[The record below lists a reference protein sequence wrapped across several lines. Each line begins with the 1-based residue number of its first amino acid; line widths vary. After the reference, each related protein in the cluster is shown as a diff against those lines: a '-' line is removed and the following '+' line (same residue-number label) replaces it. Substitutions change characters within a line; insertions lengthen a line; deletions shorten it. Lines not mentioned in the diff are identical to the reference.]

1 MEFEKVKEL
10 IETINL
16 SDISLFEF
24 KTDTIFVK
32 MDKSLN
38 RNEKEY
44 SVEASNDYKKE
55 DIAEK
60 EKLAMDINEEI
71 GREIKDVEKEIEVSN
86 EEEENLTVIKA
97 PMVGTFYSSP
107 SQDSDSFVNIGDNVK
122 SGDTLCIIEAM
133 KLMNEIESQVNGV
146 IKKILVENGEMVE
159 YGQPIFMVK
168 ED

>member
-24 KTDTIFVK
+24 KTDTIFIK

-38 RNEKEY
+38 RKEKEY

-71 GREIKDVEKEIEVSN
+71 GREIKDVEKEIEISN

-159 YGQPIFMVK
+159 
-168 ED
+168 

>member
-86 EEEENLTVIKA
+86 EE
-97 PMVGTFYSSP
+97 
-107 SQDSDSFVNIGDNVK
+107 
-122 SGDTLCIIEAM
+122 
-133 KLMNEIESQVNGV
+133 
-146 IKKILVENGEMVE
+146 
-159 YGQPIFMVK
+159 
-168 ED
+168 

>member
-32 MDKSLN
+32 IDKSLN
-38 RNEKEY
+38 RKEKEY

-71 GREIKDVEKEIEVSN
+71 GREIKDVEKEIEISN

>member
-24 KTDTIFVK
+24 KTDTIFIK

-38 RNEKEY
+38 RKEKEY